1 MVSDAYRRRTDRV
14 LRQALKAK
22 DLGVQAALLAVAIEL
37 NQVALE
43 ARKESG
49 VESVKT
55 FGERL
60 PYSSSMD
67 SALSMLTV
75 LVTSIFG

>member
-43 ARKESG
+43 ARNDSG
-49 VESVKT
+49 VESAKT
-55 FGERL
+55 IGERL
-60 PYSSSMD
+60 PYSASMD

-75 LVTSIFG
+75 LVSSIFG